1 MSDRFSLQIGWE
13 DAPHLTED
21 QKKELWEAIPP
32 HQRDART
39 KGVPLLGSGAIYPVP
54 ESEIVVDPFPIPK
67 FWPRCYA
74 LDVGWNRTAAVWGA
88 WDQDNDSVYLFA
100 EHYRGQAEPSI
111 HASAI
116 RAKGKWIPGVID
128 PAARG
133 RAQKD
138 GVQLLQQYVDL
149 GLLIEPADNAV
160 EAGIY
165 EVWERLSTQ
174 RLFVFSTLQNWR
186 AEYRIYRRDENGKIV
201 KQNDH
206 LMDATRY
213 LIKSGLSVAM
223 TEPKDEMEDRT
234 YLDSTRSSVT
244 GY

>member
-1 MSDRFSLQIGWE
+1 MSRYALQIGWQ
-13 DAPHLTED
+13 DVPHLTEE
-21 QKKELWEAIPP
+21 QKATLLDAIPP

-39 KGVPLLGSGAIYPVP
+39 KGVPLLGSGAIYPVA
-54 ESEIVVDPFPIPK
+54 ESEITCEPFKIPNY
-67 FWPRCYA
+67 WPRCYA
-74 LDVGWNRTAAVWGA
+74 MDVGWNRTAAIWGA
-88 WDQDNDSVYLFA
+88 WNQEEDTVYLFS

-111 HASAI
+111 HATAI
-116 RAKGKWIPGVID
+116 KGRGAWIPGVID

-138 GVQLLQQYVDL
+138 GTQLIQQYQDL
-149 GLLIEPADNAV
+149 GLQIMPADNSV

-174 RLFVFSTLQNWR
+174 RLFIFNNLQNWL
-186 AEYRIYRRDENGKIV
+186 AEYRIYRRDEKGKIV

-206 LMDATRY
+206 LMDCTRY
-213 LIKSGLSVAM
+213 LIKSGLAIAD
-223 TEPKDEMEDRT
+223 TEPKDMRD
-234 YLDSTRSSVT
+234 DPDFAASTRSSIT